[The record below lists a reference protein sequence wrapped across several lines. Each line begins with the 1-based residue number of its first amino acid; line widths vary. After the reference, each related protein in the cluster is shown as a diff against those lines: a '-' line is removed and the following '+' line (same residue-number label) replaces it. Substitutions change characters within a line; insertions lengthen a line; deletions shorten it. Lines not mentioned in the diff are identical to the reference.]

1 MLCASPRRNLP
12 GDREG
17 NGEIGARARVERGAG
32 RGGVTHAS
40 LMGWTDWTCVIQMPR
55 TNINTL
61 AAKPFRKGAL
71 RSFVVKAVKA
81 NAIFPWIRKV
91 QGTKLRT
98 SPNSRII

>member
-1 MLCASPRRNLP
+1 MGRSEQQRRGWRL
-12 GDREG
+12 
-17 NGEIGARARVERGAG
+17 ERGG
-32 RGGVTHAS
+32 VGGVTHAS

-55 TNINTL
+55 TNITTL

-81 NAIFPWIRKV
+81 KKANATFLWIRKV

-98 SPNSRII
+98 SLNANII